1 LSLSRIFTLTI
12 DDRLLRSRVAC
23 HGLQMDALDIS
34 YRLKRLGKTQTQIAR
49 DLGVRQGVVSNVIHN
64 RATAHGVATY
74 IADLLEMRVED
85 LWPERYRFKPR
96 VPARRALLTEANS
109 DGEVP

>member
-1 LSLSRIFTLTI
+1 M
-12 DDRLLRSRVAC
+12 RLLLVIGYSGSGSPVTAC
-23 HGLQMDALDIS
+23 PMDALDIS
-34 YRLKRLGKTQTQIAR
+34 YRLKRLGKTQAQIAR
-49 DLGVRQGVVSNVIHN
+49 ELGVRQGVVSNVIHN

-96 VPARRALLTEANS
+96 VPARRMLLAETNS
-109 DGEVP
+109 DGEGP